1 MKKVGKLELLQEI
14 IEEMTETDGNGENS
28 HQTGPITTANTQDDG
43 LTAVCHRRSITDNSV
58 RKSSGESEGWTMAL
72 AMTSL
77 WHGKKSKEEDCR
89 VEEKGYQLE
98 YRPALS
104 LPSDKK
110 SHRQ

>member
-89 VEEKGYQLE
+89 VEEKGYHLA
-98 YRPALS
+98 YWPALS
-104 LPSDKK
+104 LPSD
-110 SHRQ
+110 